1 MRSLRDVELKGKRV
15 LMRVDFNVPRDE
27 NGDIIDDTKMKA
39 AFPSIEYVLSNDASL
54 ILMSHLGRPKG
65 KVDARYSLKRIADH
79 LGNLVNAPVKM
90 ADDCIGPGVER
101 AAQELKP
108 GEILVLENVRFHPE
122 EEKNDKGF
130 SRKLAGL
137 GDLFV
142 NDAFG
147 SSHRAHSST
156 AGVAEFLPVYAGF
169 LMEKEVKMLKQ
180 VLEYPQSPRVAILGG
195 AKVSDKIKLI
205 DNLLEKMDFLLLG
218 GGIANTFLKAQDN
231 NIGKSIFEEDFLA
244 EARRLMEKADKKN
257 VQILLPVDVIVT
269 EEIASGAR
277 GMLVK
282 SDKVPDNMMIV
293 DIGPDT
299 VENFKQVIS
308 NAQTIVWNGPLGV
321 TEYKQFSAGTEQTA
335 IAVARSS
342 ATSVIGGGESVAAI
356 HKIGIEKQITH
367 ISTGGGATLEF
378 LEGRD
383 LPGVTV
389 CGAVLQRS

>member
-1 MRSLRDVELKGKRV
+1 VRSLRDVELKGKRV

>member
-1 MRSLRDVELKGKRV
+1 
-15 LMRVDFNVPRDE
+15 MRVDFNVPRDE